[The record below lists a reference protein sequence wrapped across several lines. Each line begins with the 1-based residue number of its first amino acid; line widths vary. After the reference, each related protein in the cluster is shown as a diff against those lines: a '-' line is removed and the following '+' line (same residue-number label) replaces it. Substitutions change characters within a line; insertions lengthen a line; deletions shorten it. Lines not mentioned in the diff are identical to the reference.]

1 MVANLYAAAYR
12 LDDGSSVISYR
23 GTDKY
28 FGDESIGG
36 DIWNGWTAGLGW
48 PEGSQPELAG
58 C

>member
-28 FGDESIGG
+28 LGDESIGG
-36 DIWNGWTAGLGW
+36 DIWNGWRLGAGAHQ
-48 PEGSQPELAG
+48 PGSSEMS
-58 C
+58 